1 MIVQLDYPPSTN
13 RAWRMASGRMVQQ
26 RGVKA
31 WKQRAGWMARAAGFA
46 PLEGPVRVVATL
58 HPKMTAR
65 GQASRKRIDIDNA
78 LKVALDALNGV
89 AYGDDRQIVET
100 TARVGEPLP
109 DGGLTVC
116 VEAAI

>member
-13 RAWRMASGRMVQQ
+13 RAWRMHKGRMVQSKIA
-26 RGVKA
+26 RD
-31 WKQRAGWMARAAGFA
+31 WKKRAGWMARAAGFE

-65 GQASRKRIDIDNA
+65 GQTSRVRIDIDNA
-78 LKVALDALNGV
+78 LKTVLDALNGV

-100 TARVGEPLP
+100 TARLGEPMP
-109 DGGLTVC
+109 DGALTVS
-116 VEAAI
+116 VEAA